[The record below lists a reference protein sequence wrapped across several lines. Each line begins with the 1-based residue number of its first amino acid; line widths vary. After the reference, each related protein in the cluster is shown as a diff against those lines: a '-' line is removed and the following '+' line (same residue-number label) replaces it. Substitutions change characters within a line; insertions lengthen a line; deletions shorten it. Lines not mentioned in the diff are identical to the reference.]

1 MTDKK
6 AQQNKEAQGKEARKK
21 EGKETAGKGRKPR
34 GRPPRLK
41 GIPGWGKTGK
51 KQLPRLKGGLA

>member
-6 AQQNKEAQGKEARKK
+6 SAAEQRSARKRSPEK
-21 EGKETAGKGRKPR
+21 GGEGNCGERRKPR

>member
-6 AQQNKEAQGKEARKK
+6 AQQNEEAQGKESPEKGG
-21 EGKETAGKGRKPR
+21 EGNCGERRKPR

-41 GIPGWGKTGK
+41 GMPGWGKTGK